1 MPEAKRLRPTAPKV
15 RTFRIVGTFDP
26 PKTETD
32 PTAAH
37 VLSAEGADAVS
48 AATGTA
54 ICPRP
59 LPATLRLPGR
69 ERPPPTTRGFV
80 PIIPTAI
87 SVAALRPAPIRRPP
101 AAILPP
107 PTTRGFVPTVPASIS
122 TAALRPAPIRRP
134 PAAILPPP
142 EARGFVPTVPAAISA
157 AALRPAPIRLLPAA
171 ILPPPAT
178 RGFVPTVPAAISAA
192 ALRPAPIHLLPAA
205 ILPPPEAR
213 GFVPTVRVHRV
224 RAAAAMRPEFPES
237 PAERPGRKTD
247 PARSARRRSAPD
259 GVRPTSVRAEAAAS
273 ARREALP
280 ASRSLLRAS
289 RHLRSRRAAVRR
301 AESLPPKG
309 RAGFRR
315 AVPPSDVRPVR
326 LRPKDR
332 AAAFRCRV
340 GRSIPPVPGAA
351 LLRPVRW
358 AACRAA
364 VRGGVMFR
372 PVPAA
377 AVSRA
382 AARAAAV
389 FRAAARAA
397 AVSRAAVRAAAVF
410 RAAVRA
416 EEDRA
421 AATEEGPEA
430 GLTDYSFR
438 RFRTAGFYTTQ
449 KFIRTFL

>member
-80 PIIPTAI
+80 P
-87 SVAALRPAPIRRPP
+87 
-101 AAILPP
+101 
-107 PTTRGFVPTVPASIS
+107 TVPAAIS
-122 TAALRPAPIRRP
+122 TAALRPAPIRLL

-171 ILPPPAT
+171 ILPPPEA

-192 ALRPAPIHLLPAA
+192 ALRPASIRRPPAS
-205 ILPPPEAR
+205 ILPPPATR
-213 GFVPTVRVHRV
+213 GFVPTVRVRRV

-289 RHLRSRRAAVRR
+289 RRLRFRRAAVRR
-301 AESLPPKG
+301 AESLRPKG

-332 AAAFRCRV
+332 AAAFRRRV
-340 GRSIPPVPGAA
+340 GRSIPPEPGAA

-389 FRAAARAA
+389 FRAAVRAA
-397 AVSRAAVRAAAVF
+397 AVFRAAVPAAAVF

-430 GLTDYSFR
+430 GLTDYFFR